1 MTSWNSGYVS
11 DIEYMPGFYREQSPP
26 HLDLTCLVAG
36 VAPPDLDG
44 GLSYCE
50 LGCGVGVTT
59 LLLAAADPQGRYVG
73 IDFNPAH
80 IARGRAIARNSG
92 LTNVELIEASFADL
106 LAPEGPPLPQFDYV
120 TLHGVY
126 SWISP
131 ENRQAVVRFLARAVK
146 PGGVVYVTYNAM
158 PGWLLGL
165 PLQRMLS
172 EYARLE
178 PGRSDHAMERA
189 LGFLRAAQAAG
200 ARPFTD
206 PEIVE
211 RLEQEMARGQVA
223 YLAHEYLNENWQPL
237 YHADVARELAE
248 AKLEFVGSAT
258 LLENYPELCLTPAQL
273 TLLADIGVGAVRETF
288 KDYFMVRSF
297 RRDVFV
303 RGARRLSAEAKDARL
318 RAVPL
323 TLTVPRDGA
332 SHGISVPRGQAR
344 LEERAYVP
352 VFDAL
357 AGAVRTIGE
366 LLELPAI
373 RGTSD
378 VTAVELAGMLVGS
391 SQALPVPVPGAAAT
405 AAAAFNR
412 VAVATCLEEGRT
424 SAAFAATGL
433 RSGLHAGLFDLLAYS
448 GLAAGLPAEAAALA
462 EHAWAYLQS
471 RGDSLRREG
480 QPVEGAEANLD
491 ILRAE
496 IGKVLSGTLPVWRRT
511 GAL

>member
-1 MTSWNSGYVS
+1 MTTWNSGYVS
-11 DIEYMPGFYREQSPP
+11 DIEYLPGFYREQSPP

-36 VAPPDLDG
+36 VEPPDVDG
-44 GLSYCE
+44 GVTYCE

-59 LLLAAADPQGRYVG
+59 LLLAAADPTGRYVG

-80 IARGRAIARNSG
+80 IARGRAIARKSG
-92 LTNVELIEASFADL
+92 LANVELIEASFADM
-106 LAPEGPPLPQFDYV
+106 LAPGAPALPQFDYV

-131 ENRQAVVRFLARAVK
+131 ENRQAVVRFLARFVK

-200 ARPFTD
+200 ARPFAD
-206 PEIVE
+206 PEMVA
-211 RLEQEMARGQVA
+211 RLEREVARGQIA

-237 YHADVARELAE
+237 YHSDVARDFAE
-248 AKLEFVGSAT
+248 AKLEYVGAAT
-258 LLENYPELCLTPAQL
+258 LLENYPELALAPEQL
-273 TLLADIGVGAVRETF
+273 ELLAGIGVGAVRETF

-318 RAVPL
+318 RALPL
-323 TLTVPRDGA
+323 TLTVPRDEARHVIG
-332 SHGISVPRGQAR
+332 VPRGEAR
-344 LEERAYVP
+344 LEEKVYTP

-357 AGAVRTIGE
+357 AGGVRTIGE
-366 LLELPAI
+366 LLDLPGI
-373 RGTSD
+373 RGTSSA
-378 VTAVELAGMLVGS
+378 TAVELAGMLVGS
-391 SQALPVPVPGAAAT
+391 SQALTVPAAGVHGGS
-405 AAAAFNR
+405 AAAFNR
-412 VAVATCLEEGRT
+412 VAVETCLGEGRT
-424 SAAFAATGL
+424 TTAFAATGL

-448 GLAAGLPAEAAALA
+448 GLAAGLPPEAPALA
-462 EHAWAYLQS
+462 MHAWKYLQS
-471 RGDSLRREG
+471 RGDSLRRDG

-491 ILRAE
+491 ILHAE
-496 IGKVLSGTLPVWRRT
+496 IGKVLAGALPLWQRT